1 MMMTMTKSPKP
12 EIAAKTRIL
21 IVDDHPLVREGLI
34 GLLSAESDFTV
45 CGEASGIAEARRVV
59 AATKPD
65 VAIIDVMLSDGSGID
80 LIKEL
85 KARYAGMKLLVVSMH
100 DESLFAERVLRAG
113 AVGYVSKQEASRTIV
128 QAVRTILTGKLYL
141 SPNMTELVVQ
151 RAFISGVD
159 HSRPPV
165 DRLTEREREVFELIG
180 SGLSSRQISV
190 KLEVS
195 PKTVE
200 THREHIKEKLELTTA
215 AELTRYAV
223 QWVLENP

>member
-1 MMMTMTKSPKP
+1 MARTPATAPTTG
-12 EIAAKTRIL
+12 ITRII

-34 GLLSAESDFTV
+34 GLLAAQSDFVV
-45 CGEASGIAEARRVV
+45 CGEAAGVAEARQVV
-59 AATKPD
+59 GETKPD
-65 VAIIDVMLSDGSGID
+65 VAIIDLTLSDGSGIE

-85 KARYAGMKLLVVSMH
+85 RANFSDVKLLVLSMH
-100 DESLFAERVLRAG
+100 DESLYAERALRAG
-113 AVGYVSKQEASRTIV
+113 ALGYVSKHEASRTIV

-151 RAFISGVD
+151 RAFVAGAD
-159 HSRPPV
+159 LSRPAV

-180 SGLSSRQISV
+180 QGLSSRQIAV

-200 THREHIKEKLELTTA
+200 THREHIKEKLELTTSTG
-215 AELTRYAV
+215 LTRYAV
-223 QWVLENP
+223 QWVLENQ

>member
-1 MMMTMTKSPKP
+1 VKP
-12 EIAAKTRIL
+12 
-21 IVDDHPLVREGLI
+21 H
-34 GLLSAESDFTV
+34 
-45 CGEASGIAEARRVV
+45 
-59 AATKPD
+59 
-65 VAIIDVMLSDGSGID
+65 VAIIDLMLSDGSGME

-85 KARYAGMKLLVVSMH
+85 KARFANIKLLVVSMH

-128 QAVRTILTGKLYL
+128 QAVRTILSGKLYL
-141 SPNMTELVVQ
+141 SPNMTEQVVQ
-151 RAFISGVD
+151 RAFISGMD
-159 HSRPPV
+159 LSRPPV
-165 DRLTEREREVFELIG
+165 DRLTDREREVFELIG
-180 SGLSSRQISV
+180 AGLSSRQISV

-215 AELTRYAV
+215 AELTKYAV